1 MSHLLSEL
9 MNEKAINA
17 VSDQRFYGFEAT
29 YLIDRLQRTKHSLMQ
44 LVQGQGQGLGE
55 RRGSEPGLTQ
65 ESGPLLVPA
74 DRAGLTTWKIDECI
88 YLNNGK
94 IGSEGVEGSSTR
106 GDSYGYGDINS
117 VHINHR
123 PVHVCPAKAID
134 YAILR
139 YHNHHHNLLVIDL

>member
-1 MSHLLSEL
+1 

-29 YLIDRLQRTKHSLMQ
+29 YLIDRLQRTKHLLMH
-44 LVQGQGQGLGE
+44 LVQGQGLGE
-55 RRGSEPGLTQ
+55 RRGERIGSEPGLTQ
-65 ESGPLLVPA
+65 GLGPA
-74 DRAGLTTWKIDECI
+74 DRVGLTTWKIDQCI

-94 IGSEGVEGSSTR
+94 IGSEGVEGTNTG
-106 GDSYGYGDINS
+106 GDDVKS
-117 VHINHR
+117 VNTNHR